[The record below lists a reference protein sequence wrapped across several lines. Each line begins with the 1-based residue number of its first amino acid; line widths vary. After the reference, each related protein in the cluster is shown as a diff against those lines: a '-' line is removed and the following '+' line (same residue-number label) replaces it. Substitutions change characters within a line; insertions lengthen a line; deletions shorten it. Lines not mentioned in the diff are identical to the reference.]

1 MVGPVQIEVNPVD
14 KNLDVQERFRV
25 YATFRKPM
33 RHEFAGE
40 ATMSSFDSAKERRT
54 RLGSTTDVERRLPRG
69 RALLMIGVLSAL
81 SWLVLIA
88 LFMALRAFL

>member
-1 MVGPVQIEVNPVD
+1 
-14 KNLDVQERFRV
+14 
-25 YATFRKPM
+25 M

-40 ATMSSFDSAKERRT
+40 AAMASFQPADERSVRPK
-54 RLGSTTDVERRLPRG
+54 RTTDAEERLPRR

>member
-1 MVGPVQIEVNPVD
+1 
-14 KNLDVQERFRV
+14 
-25 YATFRKPM
+25 M

-40 ATMSSFDSAKERRT
+40 ATMASFQPADERSARPKW
-54 RLGSTTDVERRLPRG
+54 TTDAEERLPRR

>member
-14 KNLDVQERFRV
+14 KNFDVQERFRV

-40 ATMSSFDSAKERRT
+40 ATMASFQPADERRA
-54 RLGSTTDVERRLPRG
+54 RVRSTTDVERRLPRG
-69 RALLMIGVLSAL
+69 RSLLIIGVLSAL

-88 LFMALRAFL
+88 LFMALRALL